1 MILTLTTARRASLLT
16 LASTAALLG
25 ACGGF
30 TAVDVGGSITG
41 LTMPGLVVNNG
52 GSTVAPAAN
61 DKTFVF
67 PVQVPIRAPY
77 SVTILTQ
84 PQRQNCQVFNGAGIA
99 GAAPV
104 TIVAVSCTSNTFTV
118 GGTVTGL
125 TGTNLVLTNGSDRV
139 TIAAG
144 DASGNASFTFPTPV
158 TDQAAYGVAVLTQP
172 SNGQVCSVAN
182 SSALIDNAN
191 VTSVAVTCR

>member
-1 MILTLTTARRASLLT
+1 MTSISPGARRAAVLT

-41 LTMPGLVVNNG
+41 LTSTGLVLANG
-52 GSTVAPAAN
+52 ASTVAPAAG

-67 PVQVPIRAPY
+67 PVQVAIRAPY
-77 SVTILTQ
+77 AVTIVTQ
-84 PQRQNCQVFNGAGIA
+84 PLRQKCEVLNAAGIA

-104 TIVAVSCTSNTFTV
+104 TIVSVRCESNKFMV

-125 TGTNLVLTNGSDRV
+125 TGSSVVLTNGSDQV
-139 TIAAG
+139 TVAAG
-144 DASGNASFTFPTPV
+144 TPGFTFPNRV

-172 SNGQVCSVAN
+172 SNGQTCTVAN
-182 SSALIDNAN
+182 SSAFIDNADVTN
-191 VTSVAVTCR
+191 VSVTCR